1 LEPKCEISLEVFQGP
16 LDLLLHLIHRN
27 KLDIRDI
34 PIALVT
40 SQYLAYLELLR
51 SLDVVVAAEYLVMA
65 ATLMQIKSRML
76 LPRPSPVDDEDDPR
90 LEIVRPLEEL
100 KRLKELAQELGQRP
114 VLGRDVFIRPGG
126 ACPEMAEGGE
136 EAGLEADIMELI
148 KAFERILGNQD
159 IPRAIE
165 IARSRTT
172 LAERSAQIAELIR
185 KRGRLSFWD
194 LLPER
199 AEKDYVIVTFLALL
213 ELAKQRLLRVV
224 QEPASHEILL
234 IATGS

>member
-1 LEPKCEISLEVFQGP
+1 MEPKCEISLEVFQGP
-16 LDLLLHLIHRN
+16 LDLLLHLINRN

-76 LPRPSPVDDEDDPR
+76 LPRPRPLDEEDDPR

-100 KRLKELAQELGQRP
+100 KRLKELAEELAARP
-114 VLGRDVFIRPGG
+114 ILGRDVFARPAG
-126 ACPEMAEGGE
+126 ACADLQAGE
-136 EAGLEADIMELI
+136 DEPGMEADVMELI
-148 KAFERILGNQD
+148 KAFERILGSRE

-165 IARSRTT
+165 IARSKTT
-172 LAERSAQIAELIR
+172 LAERSAQIAAVLAE
-185 KRGRLSFWD
+185 RGRISFWD
-194 LLPER
+194 LLPDR
-199 AEKDYVIVTFLALL
+199 ADKDFVIVTFLALL
-213 ELAKQRLLRVV
+213 ELAKQRVLRVI
-224 QEPASHEILL
+224 QEMESSEILL
-234 IATGS
+234 VGVSG